1 MKLSLKWASDYV
13 DLSKM
18 PSLKD
23 YSDKLTYI
31 GQKVE
36 GYETLGA
43 DIENVKVG
51 KIVSIEKHPDS
62 GLIFEGYEV
71 PGYQKCRDAV
81 PMLHAQ
87 MPRFRLVSWDFAI
100 DPDGE
105 PVLIEANLH
114 YGELDFHQINNGPIF
129 GEDTEKILKEVFNKR

>member
-1 MKLSLKWASDYV
+1 
-13 DLSKM
+13 
-18 PSLKD
+18 
-23 YSDKLTYI
+23 
-31 GQKVE
+31 
-36 GYETLGA
+36 
-43 DIENVKVG
+43 
-51 KIVSIEKHPDS
+51 
-62 GLIFEGYEV
+62 
-71 PGYQKCRDAV
+71 
-81 PMLHAQ
+81 MLHAQ